1 MASKDSRRVEYDK
14 LVAHAAKVLRSLG
27 VPEGDAWTTG
37 RLLTAADLRGVDS
50 HGVVSLV
57 PFYAKGIREGRINP
71 RADIKVVTRSA
82 AAAVVDG
89 DRGLGFVVGDRAMR
103 EAMGLA
109 EAAGVGAVTVRNST
123 HFGAAFVYTMI
134 ALERDMIGIAMTN
147 PNPEVIPPGAAKPGV
162 GTNPIAVAVPAGRY
176 APFVLDMA
184 TSVVASGKLRK
195 AQLEGRGI
203 PPGWAIDKGGEPITD
218 PAKRSSGEGGLL
230 PLGGTPELGAWKGFG
245 LGVLVEILCGVLSG
259 ASASILRNVPIA
271 SDHFFAALRIG
282 SFLPVEKFKDSMDR
296 MIDSLKALPRLP
308 GVDRVTLAGELEA
321 EIAQDRRANGVP
333 LHPKTLREIEEL
345 SKELGIDC
353 DL

>member
-1 MASKDSRRVEYDK
+1 MAAADGRRIDYEK
-14 LVAHAAKVLRSLG
+14 LVAHAARVLGSLG
-27 VPEGDAWTTG
+27 VPEEDARTTS
-37 RLLTAADLRGVDS
+37 RLLVAADLRGIDS

-57 PFYAKGIREGRINP
+57 PFYVRGIREARINP
-71 RADIKVVTRSA
+71 RPDIKLVTRTA
-82 AAAVVDG
+82 AAAVMDG

-103 EAMGLA
+103 QAMALA
-109 EAAGVGAVTVRNST
+109 EEAGVGAVTVRNST
-123 HFGAAFVYTMI
+123 HFGAACVYTMI

-147 PNPEVIPPGAAKPGV
+147 PNPEVVPPGASRPGV

-176 APFVLDMA
+176 APFALDMA

-203 PPGWAIDKGGEPITD
+203 PAGWAMDNEGKPVTD
-218 PAKRSSGEGGLL
+218 PAKRVSGEGGLL
-230 PLGGTPELGAWKGFG
+230 PLGGSPELGAWKGFG

-271 SDHFFAALRIG
+271 SDHFFAALRIS
-282 SFLPVEKFKDSMDR
+282 SFLPVETFKESMDR

-308 GVDRVTLAGELEA
+308 GVDRITLAGELEA
-321 EIAQDRRANGVP
+321 EIAGDRRARGIP
-333 LHPKTLREIEEL
+333 LHPKTLREIQDL
-345 SKELGIDC
+345 SKELGVEC